1 MPGLVPGIHVIPRMP
16 TNVDGR
22 DKPGPDDLET
32 RERKAP
38 IFKCSS
44 VAWGGGGVSL
54 DVAPKRLWRPLQ
66 THSKF
71 SMAHVTFYAVSE

>member
-44 VAWGGGGVSL
+44 VAWGAS
-54 DVAPKRLWRPLQ
+54 VAASPGE
-66 THSKF
+66 
-71 SMAHVTFYAVSE
+71 VEV